1 MYKRRYKTNNDAFYK
16 SKAWKSLRLEALQR
30 DNYLCVECLKNGKI
44 TPADTVHHIKP
55 LRIDQTGAEDLNNLE
70 TVCRACHN
78 KLHRERPQTLVKK
91 KQNIKAQKSKNIMVF
106 GSNPEQ
112 W

>member
-1 MYKRRYKTNNDAFYK
+1 MRRYKTNYNRFYH
-16 SKAWKSLRLEALQR
+16 SKEWKKLRTEALER

-78 KLHRERPQTLVKK
+78 RLHRERSQSLKK
-91 KQNIKAQKSKNIMVF
+91 KNANIKNQKSKNIMVF
-106 GSNPEQ
+106 GPNPEQ

>member
-1 MYKRRYKTNNDAFYK
+1 MKRYKTNYNRFYH
-16 SKAWKSLRLEALQR
+16 SKEWKKLRLEALER
-30 DNYLCVECLKNGKI
+30 DHYLCIECLKNGKI

-78 KLHRERPQTLVKK
+78 KLHRERSQSLKK
-91 KQNIKAQKSKNIMVF
+91 KNANIKNEKSKNIIVF
-106 GSNPEQ
+106 GPNPEQ